1 MSKSEILNITST
13 KKLLELCKFP
23 MTAKLKLVYRASLHG
38 FTALAFHK
46 KCDHLQKV
54 VILIKSDSSN
64 IFGGYSSKG
73 NILFITALIMELPN
87 L

>member
-1 MSKSEILNITST
+1 MSKSEILNITTT

-23 MTAKLKLVYRASLHG
+23 ITAKLKLVYRASVHG

-46 KCDHLQKV
+46 KCDRLEKV
-54 VILIKSDSSN
+54 VIIIKTDSSN

-73 NILFITALIMELPN
+73 IISINFLWARN
-87 L
+87 